1 MLISFVDISIVVF
14 LILCSMQK
22 SAKPVMD
29 TSTQI
34 STDFTY
40 HFSNFT
46 ELTWAD
52 RGDPDARQNLTIFS
66 GQVGGVVSWTISD
79 DETIELSNK
88 LPHSRQ
94 IDMNDTFPIVAYV
107 GLGGRYVGRAYLE
120 VTYTPPNSLPIQ
132 IANEDTKDH
141 EIVCIAGEGYLNT
154 IASYVFTIWLIISYV
169 TMGCKMNLPIIRKKL
184 WPPAGIIIGMLCQF
198 IIMPGLAYGLARMF
212 ELPFFLSV
220 GLILIGTCPGGW
232 ISNVLTVLFDCDF
245 VLSLTMTAFST
256 VIALP
261 MMPLNLFIYVDVI
274 QAAEGD
280 IQLPY
285 VNLITQ
291 LLLLIIPLGVGILL
305 TWKWPVLENRAEKF
319 MKPFAT
325 ILVIIAVGLGIP
337 TQIYVFYVSVKGWVV
352 SLLLPCF
359 GAFFGLGIARIV
371 NQPYKASVTIAFE
384 TAVQNALLAKVMAN
398 LFFGKPDGDL
408 IGILPLLTA
417 VLTAVEGLFAA
428 IIYTIVKKI
437 RDRRRE
443 AHEDAEDRVTMVSL
457 PKQKG
462 DDDVTNTNG
471 DASTNG
477 ISKEKEA
484 EAKDGTDNPTY
495 TS

>member
-1 MLISFVDISIVVF
+1 MFSLIVCF
-14 LILCSMQK
+14 LQK
-22 SAKPVMD
+22 SAPVVD
-29 TSTQI
+29 TSTRI
-34 STDFTY
+34 SIDFTY
-40 HFSNFT
+40 QFSNFT

-52 RGDPDARQNLTIFS
+52 RGDPDTRQNLTIMS
-66 GQVGGVVSWTISD
+66 AQVGGVVSWSISD
-79 DETIELSNK
+79 ENTIVLSDK

-94 IDMNDTFPIVAYV
+94 INANETFPIVVYV
-107 GLGGRYVGRAYLE
+107 GLGGQYVGRAYLE
-120 VTYTPPNSLPIQ
+120 VSYTPPNSLPIQ
-132 IANEDTKDH
+132 IASKETKDH
-141 EIVCIAGEGYLNT
+141 EIICIAGEGYLTT
-154 IASYVFTIWLIISYV
+154 IATYVFTIWLVISYV
-169 TMGCKMNLPIIRKKL
+169 TMGCKMNLSVIRKKL
-184 WPPAGIIIGMLCQF
+184 WPPTGIIIGMFCQF
-198 IIMPGLAYGLARMF
+198 LIMPGLAYGLARMF
-212 ELPFFLSV
+212 ELSFYLAV
-220 GLILIGTCPGGW
+220 GLVLVGTCPGGW

-274 QAAEGD
+274 QSAEGD

-305 TWKWPVLENRAEKF
+305 TCKWPVLEDRAEKL

-325 ILVIIAVGLGIP
+325 ILVLIAVGVGIP
-337 TQIYVFYVSVKGWVV
+337 TQIYVFYVEAKGWVT

-371 NQPYKASVTIAFE
+371 NQPYKASITIAFE
-384 TAVQNALLAKVMAN
+384 TACQNALLAKVMAN
-398 LFFGKPDGDL
+398 LFFPKPDGDL
-408 IGILPLLTA
+408 IGVLPLLTA
-417 VLTAVEGLFAA
+417 VLTGVEGLFAA
-428 IIYTIVKKI
+428 VIYTIVKKI

-443 AHEDAEDRVTMVSL
+443 AQEDAEDRVTMVSL

-462 DDDVTNTNG
+462 DDDAAITNG
-471 DASTNG
+471 DATSNG
-477 ISKEKEA
+477 INKEKEA
-484 EAKDGTDNPTY
+484 EANDGTDNPTY